1 MPAGGLQPGAQV
13 SDDDSDDECAFFVLF
28 FVLCVCYSRYFG
40 RDPEDNT
47 AKMRRAVRANNF
59 TQQTNAL
66 DVDKHMY
73 VFFVPFLYIAHS
85 QMFCAQ
91 VGVHRGEDETPPRA
105 FSTAVRPQFGRG
117 PRRE

>member
-1 MPAGGLQPGAQV
+1 MTTLIPSALFFR
-13 SDDDSDDECAFFVLF
+13 AFFSC
-28 FVLCVCYSRYFG
+28 LCVCYSRYFG

-73 VFFVPFLYIAHS
+73 VFLIPFDISCTHTCSAP
-85 QMFCAQ
+85 Q
-91 VGVHRGEDETPPRA
+91 VGVHRGEHETPPRA
-105 FSTAVRPQFGRG
+105 LSTAVRPQFGRG

>member
-13 SDDDSDDECAFFVLF
+13 SDDDSDSECAFFSCF
-28 FVLCVCYSRYFG
+28 FRALCVCYSRYFG

-73 VFFVPFLYIAHS
+73 VFFEIPF
-85 QMFCAQ
+85 
-91 VGVHRGEDETPPRA
+91 
-105 FSTAVRPQFGRG
+105 
-117 PRRE
+117 